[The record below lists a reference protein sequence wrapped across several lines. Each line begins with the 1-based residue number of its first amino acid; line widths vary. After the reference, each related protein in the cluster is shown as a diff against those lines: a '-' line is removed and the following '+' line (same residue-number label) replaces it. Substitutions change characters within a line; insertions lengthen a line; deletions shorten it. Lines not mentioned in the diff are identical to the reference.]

1 MVLVGPRKHLNI
13 HHKSTFYRRHSFSG
27 SASASQNSG
36 SQIEKVEP
44 AVDIPVQF
52 NFGSLYSSSLTVF
65 FDFEDETGILKSI
78 EKQKMHRT
86 SLVQ

>member
-1 MVLVGPRKHLNI
+1 MVLVGPRKHINI

-65 FDFEDETGILKSI
+65 FDFEEETGILNSRENPTI
-78 EKQKMHRT
+78 HRA

>member
-1 MVLVGPRKHLNI
+1 MLTI
-13 HHKSTFYRRHSFSG
+13 CCYSG
-27 SASASQNSG
+27 SASSCQK
-36 SQIEKVEP
+36 IEKVEP

-65 FDFEDETGILKSI
+65 FDFEDETTGFFKSR
-78 EKQKMHRT
+78 EKQKIHRT